1 MSNLTSKTKV
11 VRQKQIM
18 FNKLDDEVVMM
29 SAQKGEYYGLDSI
42 GSRIW
47 EIIQEP
53 IEISQIVKI
62 LLDEYDISEE
72 QCTTDVTAFLNELL
86 NKELIAI
93 SDV

>member
-1 MSNLTSKTKV
+1 
-11 VRQKQIM
+11 M

-53 IEISQIVKI
+53 VEISQIVKI
-62 LLDEYDISEE
+62 LLNEYEISEE